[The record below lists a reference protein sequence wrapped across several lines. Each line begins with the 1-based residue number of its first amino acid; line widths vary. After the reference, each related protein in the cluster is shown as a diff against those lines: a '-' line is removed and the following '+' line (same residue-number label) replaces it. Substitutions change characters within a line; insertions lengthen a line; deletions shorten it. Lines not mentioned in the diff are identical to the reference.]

1 MMREGWMQMID
12 KSKRQLTPNQRMAAE
27 LLGSGMKRKEAA
39 QEVGVHEETITKW
52 KRSVEFREAVREAAD
67 TFITDMRLKALDVF
81 SKHLEDDD
89 KRIAQQAAGYVV
101 KLSESLA
108 EKEYEKQV
116 HISFLYMPKPGEV
129 QEDSSP

>member
-1 MMREGWMQMID
+1 MRMKE
-12 KSKRQLTPNQRMAAE
+12 KPKRQLTPNQRMTAE
-27 LLGSGMKRKEAA
+27 LLGSGMKRREAA
-39 QEVGVHEETITKW
+39 QQVGIHEETITKW
-52 KRSVEFREAVREAAD
+52 KRTEVFREAVREAAD

-108 EKEYEKQV
+108 EREHEKQV
-116 HISFLYMPKPGEV
+116 NVSFLYMPKPGEV
-129 QEDSSP
+129 NDNPSP